1 MEGDLAKLRVS
12 RRVYIRHLENRVT
25 DINNLIHDFDFGNEE
40 HVVEIKTLKATFS
53 NKTEQIK
60 LLDNHTLTLFKTE
73 ESENE
78 LDKTVIKDDK
88 NTWILTKIEH
98 VLHKITIKE
107 RQTIPPVQ
115 NFTLRDNEAKE
126 IPVKLPK
133 LEISKFN
140 GNVLNWQG
148 FMD

>member
-1 MEGDLAKLRVS
+1 M
-12 RRVYIRHLENRVT
+12 
-25 DINNLIHDFDFGNEE
+25 
-40 HVVEIKTLKATFS
+40 
-53 NKTEQIK
+53 
-60 LLDNHTLTLFKTE
+60 
-73 ESENE
+73 
-78 LDKTVIKDDK
+78 
-88 NTWILTKIEH
+88 TKIEH

>member
-40 HVVEIKTLKATFS
+40 HTVEIKTLKATFS
-53 NKTEQIK
+53 KKTEQIK
-60 LLDNHTLTLFKTE
+60 LLDNHTLPLFKTE

-98 VLHKITIKE
+98 VLHKLKIKE
-107 RQTIPPVQ
+107 SQTIPPVQ
-115 NFTLRDNEAKE
+115 NFTLRDNEAKD

-140 GNVLNWQG
+140 GNILNWQG

>member
-40 HVVEIKTLKATFS
+40 HTVEIKTLKATFS
-53 NKTEQIK
+53 KKTEQIK
-60 LLDNHTLTLFKTE
+60 LLDNHTLPLFKTE
-73 ESENE
+73 EFENE

-98 VLHKITIKE
+98 VLHKIKIKE
-107 RQTIPPVQ
+107 SQTIPPVQ
-115 NFTLRDNEAKE
+115 NFTLQDNEAKD

-133 LEISKFN
+133 LEIVNLMVTF
-140 GNVLNWQG
+140 
-148 FMD
+148 

>member
-40 HVVEIKTLKATFS
+40 HTVEIKTLKATFS
-53 NKTEQIK
+53 KKTEQIK
-60 LLDNHTLTLFKTE
+60 LLDNHTLPLFKTE
-73 ESENE
+73 EFENE

-98 VLHKITIKE
+98 VLHKIKIKQS
-107 RQTIPPVQ
+107 QTIPPVQ
-115 NFTLRDNEAKE
+115 NFTLQDNEAKD

-133 LEISKFN
+133 LEIVNLMVTF
-140 GNVLNWQG
+140 
-148 FMD
+148 